1 MAMEGLLLRSGVKKP
16 VTVRYPFEKLPP
28 VEGLRGKP
36 VWDMAKCIGCGLC
49 ERDCPT
55 VAIEMIGRGK
65 TAEFKIHYDRC
76 AFCGQC
82 FESCPVDAIEMTKQ
96 YELAAF
102 NHDQMKQEYKRA
114 KPAEAA
120 A

>member
-16 VTVRYPFEKLPP
+16 ATVRYPFEKLPP

-36 VWDMAKCIGCGLC
+36 VWDMVKCIGCGLC

-55 VAIEMIGRGK
+55 LAIEMISRGK
-65 TAEFKIHYDRC
+65 TAEFKVYYDRC

-102 NHDQMKQEYKRA
+102 NHDQMREEYKRP
-114 KPAEAA
+114 KPAGAA
-120 A
+120 